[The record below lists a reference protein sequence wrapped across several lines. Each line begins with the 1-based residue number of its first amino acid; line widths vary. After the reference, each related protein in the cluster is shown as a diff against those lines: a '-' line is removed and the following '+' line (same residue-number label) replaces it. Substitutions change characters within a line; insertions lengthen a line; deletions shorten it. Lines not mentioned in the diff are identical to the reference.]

1 MSYLQFDCSTTPAII
16 KISRVFLVVAPIQ
29 QTHEVCS
36 PPKITGPNWRASLIH
51 NNKTSMM
58 VRLKRNKHKRPNKR
72 SSHCLSCSTQTR
84 RKKVIFICRFAK
96 ANLSFSDQINMKRM
110 HLLLKGW
117 WLRWWPTC
125 RYSLIKSTFAMKMT
139 QHIQGYLSFCPFP
152 LCSPPPNNPL
162 LIMIVLAQN
171 PFVYGMTLESLYAQS
186 TDFGWNPTF
195 LTETNQPLV
204 HKVSAC
210 QRDTFVE

>member
-1 MSYLQFDCSTTPAII
+1 
-16 KISRVFLVVAPIQ
+16 
-29 QTHEVCS
+29 
-36 PPKITGPNWRASLIH
+36 
-51 NNKTSMM
+51 
-58 VRLKRNKHKRPNKR
+58 
-72 SSHCLSCSTQTR
+72 
-84 RKKVIFICRFAK
+84 
-96 ANLSFSDQINMKRM
+96 
-110 HLLLKGW
+110 
-117 WLRWWPTC
+117 
-125 RYSLIKSTFAMKMT
+125 MKMT

-204 HKVSAC
+204 HKVK
-210 QRDTFVE
+210 